1 MLGLIEKGKRG
12 MMTNAY
18 KVTTAPALLLVG
30 LLAAT
35 GCQQG
40 GTSDFGAKTGV
51 GAALGAAGGG
61 LLGAAAGGGA
71 TGIAAGVLLGGLLG
85 GATGSYLDDQ
95 DRRTAAATTQQALNN
110 QPSGTTTQWKNPD
123 SGNSG
128 SVTPVRTYQTA
139 TGQYCREFEQTVT
152 IGGKPQ
158 KSYGTACRQPDGSW
172 QIVS

>member
-1 MLGLIEKGKRG
+1 MRANVRATIVL
-12 MMTNAY
+12 
-18 KVTTAPALLLVG
+18 PAV
-30 LLAAT
+30 LAAALAT
-35 GCQQG
+35 TSCQEG
-40 GTSDFGAKTGV
+40 GTSGSDFGPKTGI

-85 GATGSYLDDQ
+85 GATGSVLDDQ
-95 DRRTAAATTQQALNN
+95 DRRTAARTTQQALESK
-110 QPSGTTTQWKNPD
+110 PSGTTSTWTNPD
-123 SGNSG
+123 TGHSG
-128 SVTPVRTYQTA
+128 SVTPIRTYQA
-139 TGQYCREFEQTVT
+139 SNGQYCREYEQSVT

>member
-1 MLGLIEKGKRG
+1 
-12 MMTNAY
+12 MMTNARR
-18 KVTTAPALLLVG
+18 AIALPVLLVVG
-30 LLAAT
+30 LLAT
-35 GCQQG
+35 SGCQQDG
-40 GTSDFGAKTGV
+40 SSGFGPKTGV

-71 TGIAAGVLLGGLLG
+71 TGIAAGVLLGGLVG
-85 GATGSYLDDQ
+85 GATGSMLDDQ
-95 DRRTAAATTQQALNN
+95 DRRTAAATTQRALNN
-110 QPSGTTTQWKNPD
+110 QPSGTTTAWHNPD

>member
-1 MLGLIEKGKRG
+1 
-12 MMTNAY
+12 MMRATRNGA
-18 KVTTAPALLLVG
+18 VLPAV
-30 LLAAT
+30 LLAVAMST
-35 GCQQG
+35 GACQQG
-40 GTSDFGAKTGV
+40 GTGGDGTSSFGPKTGI

-71 TGIAAGVLLGGLLG
+71 AGIAAGVLLGGLVG

-95 DRRTAAATTQQALNN
+95 DRRTASATAQQALNSK
-110 QPSGTTTQWKNPD
+110 PSGTTTTWTNPD

-128 SVTPVRTYQTA
+128 SVTPTRTYQTA

-152 IGGKPQ
+152 IGGTPQ

-172 QIVS
+172 KIVS

>member
-1 MLGLIEKGKRG
+1 MRTNVRG
-12 MMTNAY
+12 TI
-18 KVTTAPALLLVG
+18 VLPAV
-30 LLAAT
+30 LLAALAT
-35 GCQQG
+35 GSCQDG
-40 GTSDFGAKTGV
+40 GSGGGSDFGPKTGI

-85 GATGSYLDDQ
+85 GATGSVLDDQ
-95 DRRTAAATTQQALNN
+95 DRRTAANTTQQALESK
-110 QPSGTTTQWKNPD
+110 PSGTTSTWTNPD
-123 SGNSG
+123 TGHSG
-128 SVTPVRTYQTA
+128 SVTPIRTYQA
-139 TGQYCREFEQTVT
+139 SNGQYCREYEQSVT